1 MSAEEGVELT
11 GLQAPAYF
19 GYNAGMA
26 DDLPKCRWFCPTPGW
41 LVLGLLAV
49 EGFLFLSERFQW
61 FAFNAHKG
69 WTVLITLASVG
80 VFLLLM
86 LFWFAIALAFR
97 LRFQFDIRLLLVLVV
112 VVALPCSWM
121 AVEMKAAK
129 RQKEA
134 AAAIVRNGGMVI
146 YDYQSGPLAK
156 PGYFIDTVGKQP
168 SGPTWLNRV
177 LGRDFFNKAT
187 VVTAT
192 EKITDADLGHLEG
205 LPWLQRLDLY
215 SDQVTDVGMEHLEGL
230 TRLKML
236 FLGNRITDTGLTH
249 IAGLSQLEDLGL
261 GTQITDAGL
270 EHFEGMTQLQRLFLG
285 RTQITDAGLEHLA
298 GLTTLVYLQLD
309 NTCITGVGLEHL
321 KNLTHLQQLSLYDT
335 KVADKDVAKFHKAL
349 PNCLISR

>member
-1 MSAEEGVELT
+1 MVLSDA
-11 GLQAPAYF
+11 GLARAWPA
-19 GYNAGMA
+19 GGG
-26 DDLPKCRWFCPTPGW
+26 R
-41 LVLGLLAV
+41 
-49 EGFLFLSERFQW
+49 GFLFLSERFQW

-97 LRFQFDIRLLLVLVV
+97 LRFIQFDIRLLLVLVV

-168 SGPTWLNRV
+168 SGPTWLNQCSGEISSTRPP
-177 LGRDFFNKAT
+177 LLPPPRKLPMQIW
-187 VVTAT
+187 
-192 EKITDADLGHLEG
+192 EHLEG
-205 LPWLQRLDLY
+205 LPWLQRLDLCH
-215 SDQVTDVGMEHLEGL
+215 DQVTDVGMEHLEGL

-261 GTQITDAGL
+261 GTQRIADAGL

-298 GLTTLVYLQLD
+298 GLTTLSLLATRQ
-309 NTCITGVGLEHL
+309 HL
-321 KNLTHLQQLSLYDT
+321 HYGSRSGTPQNLTASPTVVALDT